1 MSTQDPRTWVDIG
14 NTLGNL
20 FGQGVSLQQGLK
32 YADQVAE
39 LGTTVADNL
48 STAGSTAAASSKFDP
63 YGVTTTLGTSNIG
76 YDANGNLNVDLGV
89 GQNPYYQNQATTY
102 GDAGANMMANA
113 MQDPYAR
120 QQQIYNEM
128 MAMQNPMLDQAQAQQ
143 QAREY
148 AMGRGGIRGSAFGG
162 TAEDAAMARA
172 RTQASQQAS
181 INAIEMGLAEQ
192 AQQAK
197 IGEAFGRMGM
207 DYEKISYLPM
217 NMQLEILK
225 QAGTDADR
233 QQTGDLTGT
242 SQQLQA
248 DMAAANAWINS
259 QNISAQ
265 TKAEIYQAMAA
276 NLGGS
281 NGNPGMLGELLGGLY
296 ELATGG

>member
-1 MSTQDPRTWVDIG
+1 MSTQDPRTWGDIA
-14 NTLGNL
+14 NTLGNFL
-20 FGQGVSLQQGLK
+20 GQGVSLQQGLE
-32 YADQVAE
+32 YADQVAT

-48 STAGSTAAASSKFDP
+48 STAGATAAAESQFDP
-63 YGVTTTLGTSNIG
+63 YGVTTSLGTSNVG

-89 GQNPYYQNQATTY
+89 GQNPYYQSQATTY
-102 GDAGANMMANA
+102 GDAGANMMADA

-128 MAMQNPMLDQAQAQQ
+128 MTMQNPMLDQAQAQQ

-148 AMGRGGIRGSAFGG
+148 AMGRGGVRGSAFGG

-181 INAIEMGLAEQ
+181 IKAIEMGMAEQ

-197 IGEAFGRMGM
+197 IADAFARIGM

-233 QQTGDLTGT
+233 EQTGDLTGA
-242 SQQLQA
+242 SQRLQA
-248 DMAAANAWINS
+248 DMAAANTWLNS

-265 TKAEIYQAMAA
+265 TKAQIYQALAA

-281 NGNPGMLGELLGGLY
+281 NGNPGMLGDIVGGIY
-296 ELATGG
+296 ELVTGG

>member
-1 MSTQDPRTWVDIG
+1 MSTQDPRDWMGIANSIG
-14 NTLGNL
+14 NFL
-20 FGQGVSLQQGLK
+20 GQGVSLQQGLE
-32 YADQVAE
+32 YANQVSE
-39 LGTTVADNL
+39 LGAEAAQRITD
-48 STAGSTAAASSKFDP
+48 AGAAAAEQSKFDP
-63 YGVTTTLGTSNIG
+63 YGVTTTLGTSSIG

-181 INAIEMGLAEQ
+181 INAIEMGMAEQ

-197 IGEAFGRMGM
+197 IAEAFGRVGM

-217 NMQLEILK
+217 NMQLEVLK

-233 QQTGDLTGT
+233 QQTGDLTSA
-242 SQQLQA
+242 SQSLQSE
-248 DMAAANAWINS
+248 MAAVNS
-259 QNISAQ
+259 WLNSENISSQ
-265 TKAEIYQAMAA
+265 TRAKIFQALAS

-281 NGNPGMLGELLGGLY
+281 NGNPGMLGDIVGGIY
-296 ELATGG
+296 ELVTGG

>member
-1 MSTQDPRTWVDIG
+1 MSTQDPRDWMGIANSIG
-14 NTLGNL
+14 NFL
-20 FGQGVSLQQGLK
+20 GQGVSLQQGLQ
-32 YADQVAE
+32 YANQVSEMGAE
-39 LGTTVADNL
+39 AAQRITD
-48 STAGSTAAASSKFDP
+48 AGTAAAEQSKFDP
-63 YGVTTTLGTSNIG
+63 YGVTSSLGTSTIG

-89 GQNPYYQNQATTY
+89 GQNPYYQGQATAY
-102 GDAGANMMANA
+102 GDAGANMMNNA

-181 INAIEMGLAEQ
+181 INAIEMGMAEQ

-197 IGEAFGRMGM
+197 IAEAFGRMGM

-233 QQTGDLTGT
+233 QQTGDLTSA
-242 SQQLQA
+242 SQKLQSEL
-248 DMAAANAWINS
+248 AAANTWLNS
-259 QNISAQ
+259 ENISAQ
-265 TKAEIYQAMAA
+265 TRAQIYQAMAA

-281 NGNPGMLGELLGGLY
+281 NGNPGMLGDIVSGIY
-296 ELATGG
+296 ELVGG